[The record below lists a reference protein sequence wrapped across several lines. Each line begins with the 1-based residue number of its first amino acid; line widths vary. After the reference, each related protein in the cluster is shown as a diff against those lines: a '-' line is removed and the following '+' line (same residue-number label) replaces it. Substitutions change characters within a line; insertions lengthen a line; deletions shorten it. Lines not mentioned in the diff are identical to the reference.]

1 MRGALAQLLLLPLCA
16 LALRGALPVFPLP
29 RSISTH
35 GPRIA
40 LAAPLT
46 VETSG
51 AAPLHPHVRAA
62 LARFQARLAPP
73 AAAATAAAAAAA
85 PAAGALLSRLS
96 LAVARPSDATL
107 DLTTDYSYSLSVD
120 PSAGIAIAAATP
132 YGAVY
137 ALETLAQLVEAGGA
151 HLQHDSV
158 RIEDAPNFAWRGL
171 MIDAG
176 RRFFPL
182 PAVANLLDTM
192 LAVKLNVLHLH
203 ASDECRWGVESKL
216 YPNLTASLSGVTGG
230 FYTQEDVG
238 LMVAYASERGIR
250 VVPEF
255 DIPSH
260 SRGLRPIKSAGVVFC
275 EDAETQS
282 QVYGDPAGSTLG
294 VLTQLFDEM
303 AGLFPDPVLHI
314 GADETSAL
322 GPCTTDSTF
331 ALERAV
337 LNHLEGALN
346 KTAAG
351 WEEVLF
357 DAGAATNK
365 TVVYAWSRHTPQ
377 QIISAGRR
385 AVDSASG
392 DFYMTAPAPPYPGGW
407 KGFWYDISSGVDPSG
422 LPSLLGGEMS
432 MWTDT

>member
-1 MRGALAQLLLLPLCA
+1 MIALLLLALLSAA
-16 LALRGALPVFPLP
+16 LALRGSLPVFPLP
-29 RSISTH
+29 RSIAAH

-40 LAAPLT
+40 LAPLAI
-46 VETSG
+46 ETG
-51 AAPLHPHVRAA
+51 AAPVHAHVRAA

-73 AAAATAAAAAAA
+73 PAASAGSSA
-85 PAAGALLSRLS
+85 PAISRLA
-96 LAVARPSDATL
+96 LAVARPSEATL
-107 DLTTDYSYSLSVD
+107 DESTDYSYSLTVD
-120 PSAGIAIAAATP
+120 STAGIAIAAATP

-137 ALETLAQLVEAGGA
+137 ALETLAQLVEQGGA

-158 RIEDAPNFAWRGL
+158 RIEDSPSFAWRGL

-176 RRFFPL
+176 RRFFPM

-216 YPNLTASLSGVTGG
+216 FPNLTASLGGVLGG
-230 FYTQEDVG
+230 FYTQEDIA
-238 LMVAYASERGIR
+238 LMVAYAEARGIR
-250 VVPEF
+250 IVPEF

-260 SRGLRPIKSAGVVFC
+260 SRGLRPAKEAGIVFC
-275 EDAETQS
+275 EDVESQS
-282 QVYGDPAGSTLG
+282 QIYGDPAGSTLG

-303 AGLFPDPVLHI
+303 AGLFPDPVFHI

-331 ALERAV
+331 ALERKV
-337 LNHLEGALN
+337 LNHLEGSLN

-377 QIISAGRR
+377 EIISAGRR
-385 AVDSASG
+385 AVDSVSG

-407 KGFWYDISSGVDPSG
+407 KNFWYDISTGVDAAS

-432 MWTDT
+432 MWTDTC